1 MTRKP
6 IIGILTRSDSFDNFQ
21 ELPRYSV
28 LKQYVKALSRFGAAV
43 TLIPPQDKEGLNICF
58 SLING
63 LLLAGGSDLSVA
75 AHDGYFSDNETKS
88 GDIER
93 DRAEVQ
99 MARMALEKDFPVLGI
114 CRGMQ
119 LLNIVSGGSICQ
131 DISSSIPNALT
142 HTSDWQSERRAF
154 HPIEII
160 PGTIL
165 SSLANDRTSVQ
176 VNGNHHQ
183 CVGQLGTELTRSAV
197 APDGVVEAIE
207 CFSKRYVLGIQWHP
221 EWLIED
227 GEELSI
233 NIFSSFVAAA
243 ERQSHL

>member
-1 MTRKP
+1 MTLKP
-6 IIGILTRSDSFDNFQ
+6 LIGILTKSDPFDDSQ

-28 LKQYVKALSRFGAAV
+28 LKQYVKALSRFGAAI
-43 TLIPPQDKEGLNICF
+43 TLIPPQDTGGLKTCCNI
-58 SLING
+58 IDG
-63 LLLAGGSDLSVA
+63 LLLAGGSDLSVD
-75 AHDGYFSDNETKS
+75 AHESHLSDNETK
-88 GDIER
+88 GIDFER

-99 MARMALEKDFPVLGI
+99 IAKIALEKDIPVLGI

-131 DISSSIPNALT
+131 DISNSIPNALT
-142 HTSDWQSERRAF
+142 HTSDWRSEKRAF
-154 HPIEII
+154 HSIEII
-160 PGTIL
+160 PGTML
-165 SSLANDRTSVQ
+165 SSLANNHTSIQ

-183 CVGQLGTELTRSAV
+183 CVWRLGSQMIRSAV

-221 EWLIED
+221 EWLIEGD
-227 GEELSI
+227 EELSV